1 MEFCNNL
8 QGKSVF
14 STQVTTF

>member
-8 QGKSVF
+8 QGKAVF
-14 STQVTTF
+14 STQVPTF